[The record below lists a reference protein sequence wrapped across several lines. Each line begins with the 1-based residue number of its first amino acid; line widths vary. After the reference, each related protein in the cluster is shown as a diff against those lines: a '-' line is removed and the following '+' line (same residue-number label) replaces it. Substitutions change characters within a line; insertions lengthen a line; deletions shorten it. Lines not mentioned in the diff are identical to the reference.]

1 MRKWVTCS
9 TQGSG
14 TLLQCLLLACWPPA
28 ACLLLAVL
36 LLQGAACCC
45 QVLLPQI
52 AAGLLIA
59 CWLHSCDFSW
69 RVLLLALGQT
79 LLEPLPAQGLLSAA
93 CGPLLVAC
101 CLLAEASCRL
111 LSASACCFG
120 FGLLEIPVSVLD
132 REERLALSWFFG
144 VVCGQSTVAAW
155 CEIKT
160 GSEWGSLT
168 YFGSRG
174 TRNAVAPPFGML
186 DSGARFRA
194 HKAAQNLGP
203 CASHPTE

>member
-1 MRKWVTCS
+1 M
-9 TQGSG
+9 
-14 TLLQCLLLACWPPA
+14 QCLLLACWPPA

-93 CGPLLVAC
+93 CGPPLVAC
-101 CLLAEASCRL
+101 CLFAEASRRL

-132 REERLALSWFFG
+132 RVWSAVKAPSPPGVKLRRGWSGELRL
-144 VVCGQSTVAAW
+144 
-155 CEIKT
+155 T
-160 GSEWGSLT
+160 GHE
-168 YFGSRG
+168 
-174 TRNAVAPPFGML
+174 TRSHHP
-186 DSGARFRA
+186 SGCLILRPRFRA
-194 HKAAQNLGP
+194 QNAAHTLGP
-203 CASHPTE
+203 CALHPTD